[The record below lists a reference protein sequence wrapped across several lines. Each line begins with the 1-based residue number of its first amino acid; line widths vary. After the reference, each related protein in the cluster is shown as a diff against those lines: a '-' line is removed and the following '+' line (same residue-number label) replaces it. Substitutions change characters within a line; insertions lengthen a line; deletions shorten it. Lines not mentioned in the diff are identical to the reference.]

1 MMGCERHRKGSYLS
15 REISKGDVHICG
27 VKKKKQVLYFCVV
40 VVCGGGLLFVYKME
54 LGENRLFLR
63 KIFIPLS
70 GV

>member
-27 VKKKKQVLYFCVV
+27 VKKTNRCFIFVLLLL
-40 VVCGGGLLFVYKME
+40 GGGCYSFVYKME

>member
-27 VKKKKQVLYFCVV
+27 VKKKTGALFLCCCC
-40 VVCGGGLLFVYKME
+40 VCGGGLLFVYKME